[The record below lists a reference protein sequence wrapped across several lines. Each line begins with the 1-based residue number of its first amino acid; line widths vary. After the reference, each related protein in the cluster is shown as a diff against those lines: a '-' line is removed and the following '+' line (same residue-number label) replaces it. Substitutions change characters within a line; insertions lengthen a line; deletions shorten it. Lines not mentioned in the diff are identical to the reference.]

1 MTLSRIVLAVL
12 TVFMAPSYTFSEE
25 NPGYSEESQT
35 LTIPSVDAGGSPG
48 LYQEIEFELM
58 QGNDWRMITARE
70 GRKVREIANVE
81 LVQTQSFPVQI
92 FLKIS
97 GRFSN
102 GCPKLGKMS
111 HALAGS
117 DFNVA
122 VYYRPQPEFDG
133 TVVCTQAEVDFST
146 YMPLPV
152 YGLDAGVYTYTVND
166 EVLTKNNSGTFTL
179 TQKNAF

>member
-1 MTLSRIVLAVL
+1 MKLSKVISAVL
-12 TVFMAPSYTFSEE
+12 SIFIAPSYALAQE
-25 NPGYSEESQT
+25 NPRYSEESQT
-35 LTIPSVDAGGSPG
+35 LAIPSVDAGDSPG
-48 LYQEIEFELM
+48 LYQELEFELM
-58 QGNDWRMITARE
+58 QGNDWRMIRAKE
-70 GRKVREIANVE
+70 GRQIREITNVE
-81 LVQTQSFPVQI
+81 LVQTQTFPVQI

-152 YGLDAGVYTYTVND
+152 YGLDAGVYSYTVND